1 MLSIYDQHTEF
12 QEGAACWAPAR
23 TWTAVPL
30 SDWPDAYGGRPG
42 RRTLRGE
49 MSTSDLDTAGSAA
62 EWSLG
67 RLLSMAARLVEQ
79 EWNCWLAGQDLTHA
93 GLMALH
99 ALRAGPQ
106 AQRELAAASMVEEQ
120 TMSRVLDRLER
131 AGYVTRQRDTAD
143 RRRLVVRC
151 TAAGEQAYRG
161 AIDADVANT
170 IVTSRLDEPE
180 AFRRQLVRL
189 IVGLLTARG
198 ESIPE
203 SLLAVSAERGTDP
216 R

>member
-1 MLSIYDQHTEF
+1 
-12 QEGAACWAPAR
+12 
-23 TWTAVPL
+23 
-30 SDWPDAYGGRPG
+30 
-42 RRTLRGE
+42 
-49 MSTSDLDTAGSAA
+49 MSTADQDTESAA

-79 EWNCWLAGQDLTHA
+79 EWNSWLASQDLTHA

-99 ALRAGPQ
+99 ALRAGPR

-143 RRRLVVRC
+143 RRRLVVQR
-151 TAAGEQAYRG
+151 TLAGERAYQG
-161 AIDADVANT
+161 AVHVGVADT
-170 IVTSRLDEPE
+170 IVSSRLDDSR
-180 AFRRQLVRL
+180 AFRRELIRL
-189 IVGLLTARG
+189 ITGMLTARG
-198 ESIPE
+198 ESVPA
-203 SLLAVSAERGTDP
+203 SLLAASAEPGTGP

>member
-1 MLSIYDQHTEF
+1 
-12 QEGAACWAPAR
+12 
-23 TWTAVPL
+23 
-30 SDWPDAYGGRPG
+30 
-42 RRTLRGE
+42 
-49 MSTSDLDTAGSAA
+49 MSTADQDAESAA
-62 EWSLG
+62 EWPLG

-79 EWNCWLAGQDLTHA
+79 EWNSWLASQDLTHA

-99 ALRAGPQ
+99 ALSTGPR

-143 RRRLVVRC
+143 RRRLVVRR
-151 TAAGEQAYRG
+151 TTAGERAYLG

-170 IVTSRLDEPE
+170 IVSSRLDDPA
-180 AFRRQLVRL
+180 AFRREL
-189 IVGLLTARG
+189 IRVITGLLAARG
-198 ESIPE
+198 ESVPD
-203 SLLAVSAERGTDP
+203 SLLAASAEPGTGP